1 MSQVLTEVSRIAT
14 LEVVESRNQRRVIA
28 VAVFAL
34 LTALGAHV
42 AFPLPG
48 TAVPVTLQT
57 LFVTLGGLLLGP
69 YLGAAAQVTYLA
81 AGVAGLPMFTFGG
94 GFVGLM
100 GPTGGYLLAFPVAA
114 ALTGVLA
121 GPASRTTGVRGWF
134 RMAAVM
140 VVTTGIIL
148 GLGATQLS
156 LLTGDI
162 GRAIEL
168 GVLPFLLGDVV
179 KIGLAAFIAQR
190 LRRRTLE
197 QL

>member
-1 MSQVLTEVSRIAT
+1 MSQVLTEVSRIAG
-14 LEVVESRNQRRVIA
+14 LQVVESRNARRVIA
-28 VAVFAL
+28 VMVFAL
-34 LTALGAHV
+34 LTALSAHV

-57 LFVTLGGLLLGP
+57 LVVTLGGLLLGP
-69 YLGAAAQVTYLA
+69 YLGAAAQVAYLA

-94 GFVGLM
+94 GFAYLM

-121 GPASRTTGVRGWF
+121 GPAARTEGVRGF
-134 RMAAVM
+134 LRMAAVM

-148 GLGATQLS
+148 GLGATQLA

-179 KIGLAAFIAQR
+179 KIALAALIALK